1 MLPACFAIKTIV
13 TTNSDVLILPGW
25 QSSGPLHW
33 QSRWEALYG
42 YQRVE
47 QHDWMRPLRG
57 DWIARL
63 EEVLLAR
70 AAPVWL
76 VGHSLGCL
84 LVAAWA
90 AHSQQTARV
99 AGALLVAPGD
109 PELPALRSA
118 LRSWAPVQQVR
129 LPFPALLVGSSNDPY
144 CSLARAQQF
153 GRDWGASFVSLGAR
167 GHLNADSGLG
177 DWLEGH
183 RWLGEL
189 QAEPA
194 GAVFPTFTPTLIFDK
209 EHAHGN

>member
-1 MLPACFAIKTIV
+1 MLLACYAIKTIV
-13 TTNSDVLILPGW
+13 ITDSDVLILPGW

-90 AHSQQTARV
+90 AHSQQTTRV

-109 PELPALRSA
+109 PELPTLRPA

-153 GRDWGASFVSLGAR
+153 GRDWGARFVSLGAR

-177 DWLEGH
+177 DWPEAHQWLCQLE
-183 RWLGEL
+183 
-189 QAEPA
+189 AESA
-194 GAVFPTFTPTLIFDK
+194 GSVFPTSTLIFDK
-209 EHAHGN
+209 DNAHGN